1 MTEQILDKMEE
12 LIDVPMTYKQLCESF
27 DEKYYTGGKAKVAQI
42 KEWQLFCDLEI
53 TNKPTR
59 YIIHA
64 VYRNNLECYEQ
75 MERRRD
81 LQPLF
86 DATLYEWIKSNHYST
101 IYASY
106 PEILKALSIV
116 NENFPYMLDINNM
129 KALGKQYEIYPN
141 IAQDAYRILKE
152 WARRTLA
159 KSAQRATILVRYAFR
174 LIRVTYDVDGVVYRT
189 KADAPLG
196 SKLEQQCQAIYAQAA
211 QEVMPEHWDILE
223 SETQSWVSQEKY
235 AKFNARMTQLVQEK
249 FNGEYDHLT
258 VIRAICPAE
267 QEWIDTELENI
278 YKNQLPEIQINAES
292 CRKIFASTQ
301 FDKINEYGYLCILPN
316 NTKRD
321 FINLGIKIPPEF
333 SIKNKLKEIREEQ
346 AILKSLE

>member
-1 MTEQILDKMEE
+1 
-12 LIDVPMTYKQLCESF
+12 
-27 DEKYYTGGKAKVAQI
+27 
-42 KEWQLFCDLEI
+42 
-53 TNKPTR
+53 
-59 YIIHA
+59 
-64 VYRNNLECYEQ
+64 
-75 MERRRD
+75 
-81 LQPLF
+81 
-86 DATLYEWIKSNHYST
+86 
-101 IYASY
+101 
-106 PEILKALSIV
+106 
-116 NENFPYMLDINNM
+116 MLDISNM

-189 KADAPLG
+189 KTDAPLG

-211 QEVMPEHWDILE
+211 QEVMPEHWGILE

-333 SIKNKLKEIREEQ
+333 SIKNKLKEIRKEQ
-346 AILKSLE
+346 AILESLE